1 MTPSLFWPNL
11 TSMRRF
17 SWIAI
22 PVVAVAAAFAQSP
35 GGSSGGA
42 NSGGPGTPH
51 TTPVVSLKIPNETA
65 PPGGVAQMKFLNTEP
80 TPISSGRPHGLFD
93 PTMFDDIWGIQLFN
107 SLGDLNGVALIDGSS
122 FSIDYVSDGTLQ
134 GTDYPVMTI
143 ALHVRPDAVP
153 GSHSQFDLDNST
165 SFDVNSVAAIVKPI
179 APATITVGGSIS
191 IVNVV
196 PGGGLQPAGSLVKIL
211 GLGFQPRTQIQLN
224 NVQAKSVSVVSPT
237 EIDIVLAQATDMTGK
252 KIQVVNPDGSQDTY
266 FSYLRGIS
274 MGVSNWG
281 LLNSCV
287 PIFSSVTHSYALFPS
302 IAPAASS
309 QFSGIA
315 VQNPSSLPV
324 NITVSL
330 FDAAHALVG
339 TSTVPI
345 PPGYRFMREIH
356 ELLGATAASGD
367 TVVVTADQ
375 PIQVF
380 AYMADTAAHTVT
392 PVAAQ

>member
-1 MTPSLFWPNL
+1 MTPFCFWPNL
-11 TSMRRF
+11 TSMRSLSRF
-17 SWIAI
+17 AI
-22 PVVAVAAAFAQSP
+22 SLLAVAAGFAQGP
-35 GGSSGGA
+35 GG
-42 NSGGPGTPH
+42 NSQGGGPGTTH
-51 TTPVVSLKIPNETA
+51 NTPAVSLKIPNETV

-107 SLGDLNGVALIDGSS
+107 SLGDLNGVALVDGSS
-122 FSIDYVSDGTLQ
+122 FSIQYISNGTLQ

-143 ALHVRPDAVP
+143 ALHVRPNAVP
-153 GSHSQFDLDNST
+153 GSRSQFDLDPSS
-165 SFDVNSVAAIVKPI
+165 SFNVSSVPAIVKPI
-179 APATITVGGSIS
+179 APATVTVGGSIS

-196 PGGGLQPAGSLVKIL
+196 PGGGLQPAGAVIRLQ
-211 GLGFQPRTQIQLN
+211 GLGFQPRTQVQLS
-224 NVQAKSVSVVSPT
+224 NVQAKSISVVSST

-266 FSYLRGIS
+266 FSYLRGVN

-287 PIFSSVTHSYALFPS
+287 PIFSSVTHSHAVFPA
-302 IAPAASS
+302 IAPAGPS

-315 VQNPSSLPV
+315 VQNPTSLPV
-324 NITVSL
+324 NVTVSL
-330 FDAAHALVG
+330 RN
-339 TSTVPI
+339 TSNSVIGQSTI
-345 PPGYRFMREIH
+345 PLPSGYRFMREIH
-356 ELLGATAASGD
+356 ELLGITAAPGN

-380 AYMADTAAHTVT
+380 AYMADTAAHTVA
-392 PVAAQ
+392 PIAAQ